1 MSFTHAP
8 IKLEMIGKLF
18 LRLQDYLVHIRESS
32 RLWWYTSQRGSG
44 RGGGVRAS
52 EVWFA
57 HERESRL
64 LRQQQRAAHVV
75 GSGTPPAPMGTA
87 YHRRRRL
94 MRVHPC

>member
-32 RLWWYTSQRGSG
+32 RLWWCTSQRGSG
-44 RGGGVRAS
+44 RGGAQAS

-57 HERESRL
+57 SDRQWRL

-87 YHRRRRL
+87 YHRRRRRL
-94 MRVHPC
+94 MQVHPC